1 MASPSPSDAEPSVRI
16 DAAPDDDD
24 RPTRRPLPVR
34 WAVAAFGL
42 DVAIVIAFAAVGRRS
57 HEESRDMAGVL
68 GTAAPFLL
76 GLVVGWVVV
85 GLIARRTHDRYGT
98 WLDVDGGFDIW
109 LATVIVG
116 LAARRVLW
124 DRGHRPRLRH
134 RRRRRARC
142 RADGL
147 ALVGAT
153 RSQRTSALISH
164 PATLSTPPQQGGHDD
179 GGTVINLYVGNLPY
193 STTSDELATLF
204 GRVGAVTSAQ
214 VIMDR
219 ETNRSR
225 GFGFVEMADEDA
237 RKAIDELTGAD
248 MGGRAITVNEARPRA
263 PRPPRDNNR
272 RY

>member
-1 MASPSPSDAEPSVRI
+1 M
-16 DAAPDDDD
+16 
-24 RPTRRPLPVR
+24 
-34 WAVAAFGL
+34 
-42 DVAIVIAFAAVGRRS
+42 
-57 HEESRDMAGVL
+57 
-68 GTAAPFLL
+68 
-76 GLVVGWVVV
+76 
-85 GLIARRTHDRYGT
+85 
-98 WLDVDGGFDIW
+98 
-109 LATVIVG
+109 
-116 LAARRVLW
+116 
-124 DRGHRPRLRH
+124 
-134 RRRRRARC
+134 
-142 RADGL
+142 

>member
-1 MASPSPSDAEPSVRI
+1 M
-16 DAAPDDDD
+16 
-24 RPTRRPLPVR
+24 
-34 WAVAAFGL
+34 
-42 DVAIVIAFAAVGRRS
+42 
-57 HEESRDMAGVL
+57 L

-76 GLVVGWVVV
+76 GLVVGWIVV

-116 LAARRVLW
+116 LAARRLLW
-124 DRGHRPRLRH
+124 DRGIALAFVIVAAVVLGVACSMGWRVD
-134 RRRRRARC
+134 RATC
-142 RADGL
+142 
-147 ALVGAT
+147 
-153 RSQRTSALISH
+153 SQRTSALISH

-193 STTSDELATLF
+193 TTTSDELATLF

-263 PRPPRDNNR
+263 PAARCATTTVATERRRQFVMAPVSAPCTRRRVLRRAHRVRSAVGVGRPALAPTCELLGVVDQQVE
-272 RY
+272 